1 MFMFNVCVFSAMYV
15 VCLAFYMLCAYRT
28 FVGNLIFIFSNND
41 DDYINDNTN
50 SNNTNNDN
58 DDNFS
63 A

>member
-1 MFMFNVCVFSAMYV
+1 
-15 VCLAFYMLCAYRT
+15 MLCAHRT
-28 FVGNLIFIFSNND
+28 FVGNLISIFSNND

-50 SNNTNNDN
+50 SNNNDN